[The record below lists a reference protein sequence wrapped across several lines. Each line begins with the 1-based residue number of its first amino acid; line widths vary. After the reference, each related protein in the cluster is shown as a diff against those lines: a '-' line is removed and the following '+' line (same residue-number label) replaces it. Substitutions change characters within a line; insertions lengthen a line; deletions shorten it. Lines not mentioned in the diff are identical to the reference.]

1 MSTLTHP
8 SPEKLNA
15 YFDQELTQADRSS
28 IDSHLQ
34 TCSACRSELDWF
46 GLLTD
51 LGQDLE
57 ESLPGESYWKDL
69 PDRILTRAA
78 ESPETVSVSGPSF
91 WGRLWNPQGTW
102 RYAVGA
108 AVSFALIAGLWF
120 LLREQPDLFRPDTA
134 VNQEPSPVATNTTT
148 APSSPVLEEDNLF
161 AGGSSFGQQGGVP
174 PMSPESFTNRVMMT
188 FGQEGDYGRTL
199 DIQPGMAATPSRGSG
214 IGTQVTNMLPPL
226 SPRMMAAAKDVV
238 AYGCGEDPLQDAF
251 LAALKAEESGDY
263 RMAAQGY
270 QIIRA
275 SLPSGQALRH
285 EAEYRLTCL
294 AWQLKMERETAWNQ
308 RAKAMSELN
317 RLANRTYKVW
327 EQTKLSQDCQKAW
340 CMNRVLLT
348 LAPEVTSGLQL
359 QLTSSRMNQLK
370 NCVE

>member
-1 MSTLTHP
+1 MSTSTHP

-15 YFDQELTQADRSS
+15 YFDKELTQADRSS

-34 TCSACRSELDWF
+34 ICSPCRSALDWF

-51 LGQDLE
+51 LGQNLE
-57 ESLPGESYWKDL
+57 ESLPGESYWNDL
-69 PDRILTRAA
+69 PDRILKRAV
-78 ESPETVSVSGPSF
+78 ESRETVSVPGPSF

-102 RYAVGA
+102 RYAVGT

-120 LLREQPDLFRPDTA
+120 VLREQPDLFRPDAA
-134 VNQEPSPVATNTTT
+134 VNPEPTPVATNTTT
-148 APSSPVLEEDNLF
+148 APSLPVLEEDNLF
-161 AGGSSFGQQGGVP
+161 AGVP
-174 PMSPESFTNRVMMT
+174 PMSPESFTNRVIMT

-214 IGTQVTNMLPPL
+214 VGTQVTNMLPPL
-226 SPRMMAAAKDVV
+226 SPRMMAAAEDVV

-263 RMAAQGY
+263 RMASQGY
-270 QIIRA
+270 RIIRA
-275 SLPSGQALRH
+275 SLPPGQALRH

-294 AWQLKMERETAWNQ
+294 AWQVKMERETAWNQ

-317 RLANRTYKVW
+317 QLANRTFRVW

-348 LAPEVTSGLQL
+348 LAPEVTNRAQL